1 MVQERRTNSVY
12 PGSSLKIKKDYF
24 CKLINQQIF
33 KGQEL
38 LDREVLSSGVKDNFR
53 AYSFVNSRGTKVL
66 YDETAEKSFI
76 EDFERWHDYN
86 KEIYRT
92 VFEDPNNIYRHDYE
106 SCWVVIWGKDT
117 IKEYKDNIRRFIN
130 KMKGDIEKIDL
141 IPSLVLDNS
150 EEKARMMDKDMK
162 SVFIVHGHDDAAINE
177 VKIFLINLGLKPIV
191 LREQASAGKTI
202 IEKIE
207 EYTNVDFSIVLY
219 TPCDEGKAKREDS
232 YNDRARQNVVFEHG
246 YLCAKL
252 GRENVCALVK
262 GNIEIPGDISGVV
275 FVPMEKGWEY
285 QVAKELKK
293 ANYQINVNG
302 LL

>member
-1 MVQERRTNSVY
+1 
-12 PGSSLKIKKDYF
+12 
-24 CKLINQQIF
+24 
-33 KGQEL
+33 
-38 LDREVLSSGVKDNFR
+38 
-53 AYSFVNSRGTKVL
+53 
-66 YDETAEKSFI
+66 
-76 EDFERWHDYN
+76 
-86 KEIYRT
+86 
-92 VFEDPNNIYRHDYE
+92 
-106 SCWVVIWGKDT
+106 
-117 IKEYKDNIRRFIN
+117 
-130 KMKGDIEKIDL
+130 MKGDIEKIDL
-141 IPSLVLDNS
+141 IPSLVPDNS

-177 VKIFLINLGLKPIV
+177 VKIFLIKLGLKPIV

-207 EYTNVDFSIVLY
+207 EHTNVGFSIVLY

-232 YNDRARQNVVFEHG
+232 YKDRARQNVVFEHG

-262 GNIEIPGDISGVV
+262 GDIEIPGDISGVV

-293 ANYQINVNG
+293 ANYQINVND